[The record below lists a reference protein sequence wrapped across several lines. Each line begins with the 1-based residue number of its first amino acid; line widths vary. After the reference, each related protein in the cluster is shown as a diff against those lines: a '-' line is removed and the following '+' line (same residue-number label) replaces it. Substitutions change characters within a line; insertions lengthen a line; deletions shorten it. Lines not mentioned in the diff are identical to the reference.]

1 MAEIETR
8 FGRIPVAL
16 SPEASA
22 GMNRTERLWV
32 PALKQLIMRSCTQ
45 LSINAATD
53 ISNAFLG
60 RKGDDCFNP
69 RTIEDTV
76 RQEGEK
82 ISRHYQAMQRET
94 LARYGFDPDTG
105 KQIDSSLLPDD
116 MKQPTFSQD
125 CIDEMHQKIKDACD
139 ALNAQTDKEDCKLTY
154 ADVVSQIETIP
165 SEAVIVCIDEVGVC
179 HQKEHRS
186 VNEAVTTNDHRFVE
200 TTVSYIRT
208 QEGSY
213 RLTSD
218 NIKGALRLT
227 LAFLLYKQ
235 YLSNRQLLF
244 FTDGAQNL
252 RKGIEAVFGFREY
265 TLNLD
270 WYHLE
275 KHCYEMFTQALR
287 GGKDNLSRNYWI
299 REEFFNY
306 LWNGDVQKAK
316 DYLDRID
323 PAVVKNQKQLE
334 AIKAYLDRK
343 SPNVYCFALR
353 KQLGLINSSNQ
364 GEKSNDLVVASRQKH
379 NGMSWCNNGCAN
391 MGNITLIIVNQEDTQ
406 WYSERILPFTMVSP
420 SKEVSQMGA

>member
-1 MAEIETR
+1 MAVIETR
-8 FGRIPVAL
+8 YGRIPVAL
-16 SPEASA
+16 PPEASA

-32 PALKQLIMRSCTQ
+32 PELKQLIMKTCTQ
-45 LSINAATD
+45 LSISGAVDMA
-53 ISNAFLG
+53 NAFLG
-60 RKGDDCFNP
+60 RRGNDCFIT

-82 ISRHYQAMQRET
+82 IGTAYQVMQRET

-105 KQIDSSLLPDD
+105 KQVDSSLLPDE
-116 MKQPTFSQD
+116 MKLATFSQA
-125 CIDEMHQKIKDACD
+125 CVDEMHQKIKDACE
-139 ALNAQTDKEDCKLTY
+139 ALNAQADQDDRRLTY
-154 ADVVSQIETIP
+154 TDVINQIETIP

-186 VNEAVTTNDHRFVE
+186 VNETITTDDHKFVE

-208 QEGSY
+208 KEGTY
-213 RLTSD
+213 RLSD
-218 NIKGALRLT
+218 DSIKGTLKLT
-227 LAFLLYKQ
+227 LAFLLNKQ
-235 YLSNRQLLF
+235 YLANRQLLF

-299 REEFFNY
+299 REEFFRY
-306 LWNGDVQKAK
+306 LWIGEVQKAK

-323 PAVVKNQKQLE
+323 PSAVKNQKQLE

-343 SPNVYCFALR
+343 SPYVYCFALR

-379 NGMSWCNNGCAN
+379 NGMSWCDSGSAN
-391 MGNITLIIVNQEDTQ
+391 MGNITLIIVNQEDTS
-406 WYSERILPFTMVSP
+406 WYSERTLPFTMVSP
-420 SKEVSQMGA
+420 SKEISQIGA